1 VKVAIN
7 DLLPMLAGRIEP
19 YIANLALRMTQ
30 SGGSTLTVDSLET
43 VKSEAL
49 REITETSGGNSQK
62 EDEDEELV
70 TANSLIAGQSSAAHW
85 HSAQLPIPDLPR
97 IYSSN
102 NLLTAVLSGSLPQV
116 RTILATGVSA
126 DSLSPDSLIR
136 AVHGDSEMIRLLLDH
151 GANPNLHSLV
161 DGSTALIAAVSGGL
175 TEVAQ
180 LILNGG
186 VDVNATDTELW
197 TALHHAANSG
207 HLPVVRLLLR
217 RSDIQVDAPAKDGD
231 TPLVRAAWQ
240 GKDEIVSLLME
251 RGADINFAMDPR
263 KDTPLIRAAAYS
275 EEGVVRLLLRH
286 GADVDRVCEGRWTA
300 LLHAADT
307 GNIVIAGLLLDH
319 DADTEIETTVL
330 KDTPLIKAAWHGH
343 KGVVQLLLDH
353 GADVTKK
360 NKRGLTARHFMAGHL
375 LSKAAR
381 DLGNLIWMSRI
392 SR

>member
-1 VKVAIN
+1 
-7 DLLPMLAGRIEP
+7 MEP

-70 TANSLIAGQSSAAHW
+70 TANSPIAGQSSAAHW
-85 HSAQLPIPDLPR
+85 HSAQPPIPDLPR

-136 AVHGDSEMIRLLLDH
+136 AVRGDTEMIRLLLDH

-161 DGSTALIAAVSGGL
+161 DGSTALIAAASGGL
-175 TEVAQ
+175 TEVTQ

-186 VDVNATDTELW
+186 VNVNATDTELW

-217 RSDIQVDAPAKDGD
+217 RWDIQVDAPAKSGD

-330 KDTPLIKAAWHGH
+330 KDTPLIKAAWRGH
-343 KGVVQLLLDH
+343 KGVVQLLLNH
-353 GADVTKK
+353 GANVTKK
-360 NKRGLTARHFMAGHL
+360 NKRGLTARHFMVGHRL
-375 LSKAAR
+375 GKAAR
-381 DLGNLIWMSRI
+381 DLGNLIWMSRLN
-392 SR
+392 R